1 MKVLWL
7 LKRAERMVMLI
18 LSGAHCILLW
28 IEEEAVSIFLLAL
41 PLCRNC
47 IRRFGGGQERATGA
61 RANVA

>member
-1 MKVLWL
+1 
-7 LKRAERMVMLI
+7 MVMLI